1 MAMMKIEK
9 PRLNFWQIW
18 NMNVGFF
25 GIQFSFGLQQTAVSP
40 IFSFL
45 GAHHDELPLLN
56 LAGPVTGLLIQPII
70 GAISDK
76 TWSPKWGGR
85 RKPFFLIGA
94 ILASLC
100 LFAFPFSPEL
110 WFAVGLLWI
119 LDAGNNTA
127 MEPYRAFV
135 GDKLPDEQLTYGYQM
150 QSLFVGA
157 GITLANLSLFA
168 FQHWFSIPADE
179 TAGLCS
185 TATENVS
192 SIPTWVYYSFFLGA
206 LASIGT
212 VMWSVWK
219 TPEIP
224 PVAEELEEI
233 RKHNEGT
240 PAPIIQILS
249 VLFVIFS
256 VPLLLGY
263 LVASA
268 LPQLWDNINLWVI
281 IVLVFA
287 FLWLFMLY
295 RIIKNNP
302 DNRTIKKLGDTL
314 DPLLEAAEAIGK
326 MPGFL
331 WKLAA
336 VYLFQW
342 YALFVYWQFLPPMLR
357 TSLFGISNE
366 DNEKFESIM
375 AACKAGAEISA
386 DDMSFA
392 QNVQSLAEQALGH
405 AGLMNGTY
413 NFITMIVALALVPMA
428 AKIGSK
434 LVYVVC
440 LLLTA
445 VAMLSMPF
453 IANKWMLLIPMVLF
467 GIGWAAMM
475 GIPYAMVSKVI
486 PEERRGVYMGIVNMM
501 IVIPMLIQTVSFGPI
516 IKNVLDNDAT
526 QAIIFG
532 GIFFMIAGVLAMR
545 LNLPKDKLDSA
556 LDTGGSST

>member
-1 MAMMKIEK
+1 MKILNK

-168 FQHWFSIPADE
+168 FQHWFSTPVEGGGLFDTTGE
-179 TAGLCS
+179 TA
-185 TATENVS
+185 S

-224 PVAEELEEI
+224 PSDEELKEI
-233 RKHNEGT
+233 QEHNKNT
-240 PAPIIQILS
+240 PSPLVQILS

-256 VPLLLGY
+256 APMLLGY
-263 LVASA
+263 LTAE
-268 LPQLWDNINLWVI
+268 LYPPLWDNINLWVI
-281 IVLVFA
+281 IVLLYA
-287 FLWLFMLY
+287 FVWLFMLY
-295 RIIKNNP
+295 RIIKRNKT
-302 DNRTIKKLGDTL
+302 NRTIAKLGDTL
-314 DPLLEAAEAIGK
+314 DPLLEAAEAIGV

-342 YALFVYWQFLPPMLR
+342 YALFVYWQFMPPMLR

-366 DNEKFESIM
+366 DNERFESIM
-375 AACKAGAEISA
+375 GSFRGGAEISA
-386 DDMSFA
+386 HDISFA
-392 QNVQSLAEQALGH
+392 ENVQSMAEQALGH

-413 NFITMIVALALVPMA
+413 NFVTMIVALALVPMA

-440 LLLTA
+440 LFLTGI
-445 VAMLSMPF
+445 AMLSMPY
-453 IANKWMLLIPMVLF
+453 ITDKWLLLAPMVLF

-501 IVIPMLIQTVSFGPI
+501 IVIPMLIQTVSFGPL
-516 IKNVLDNDAT
+516 IKNVLNNDAT
-526 QAIIFG
+526 YAIIFG
-532 GIFFMIAGVLAMR
+532 GVFFIIAGLLAMR
-545 LNLPKDKLDSA
+545 LNLPKDKLDTK
-556 LDTGGSST
+556 LDVEVPSE